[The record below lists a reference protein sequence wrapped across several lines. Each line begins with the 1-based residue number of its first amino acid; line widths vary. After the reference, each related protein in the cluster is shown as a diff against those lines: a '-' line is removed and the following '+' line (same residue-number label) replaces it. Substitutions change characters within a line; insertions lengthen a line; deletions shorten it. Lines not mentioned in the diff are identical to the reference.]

1 MDRRRAR
8 WHGPRMA
15 DQAKFLEG
23 SLLRHIAVMSITS
36 SVGLMAVFA
45 VDFVDMVF
53 ISMLGKAELA
63 AAVGYAGAILF
74 FTGSFGIGMAI
85 ACGAQVARALGMGD
99 GDLAQRRATSSLIY
113 GFVFGAL
120 FAAVVWFNLTALV
133 SLLGATGETRE
144 LAVHY
149 MQIILPSLPVLLV
162 GIVGGAILRA
172 HGDARRSMNVL
183 IVGGVVNAVLDPI
196 LIFGLNL
203 ELTGAALA
211 SIAARF
217 TIAGMALSAIHRFH
231 GGFGQPTLPGLA
243 SDFRPVFAIAIPAIL
258 TQLATPVGQA
268 YVTRAMAEFGEE
280 AVAGMAIVG
289 RLTPVAFAIL
299 FALSGAVGPI
309 IGQNAGAKNTERVRS
324 AFTEALLFTLGVTV
338 IVSLAL
344 FALRTPLSWLFQLDD
359 ASVARTLVFLFA
371 GPLSLLWF
379 FNGVIFVA
387 NAAFNNLGHPFYSTL
402 TNWGRHTLGTIPP
415 VMLGAALF
423 GAPGVLIGQAL
434 GGVVFALIAILLT
447 RRVIAE
453 TEGTAPEPREPFA
466 RQARLMNLFH
476 LRR

>member
-1 MDRRRAR
+1 MAEPAR
-8 WHGPRMA
+8 
-15 DQAKFLEG
+15 FLEG
-23 SLLRHIAVMSITS
+23 NLMRHIAVMSVTS

-45 VDFVDMVF
+45 VDFIDMIF

-74 FTGSFGIGMAI
+74 FAGSFGIGMAI
-85 ACGAQVARALGMGD
+85 ASGALVARALGEGD
-99 GDLAQRRATSSLIY
+99 EGLARRRATSSLIL
-113 GFVFGAL
+113 GFLFGAV
-120 FAAVVWFNLTALV
+120 FAAVVWLNIAPLV
-133 SLLGATGETRE
+133 SLLGATGETRD

-183 IVGGVVNAVLDPI
+183 ILGGVVNAVLDPI
-196 LIFGLNL
+196 LIFGLDM

-217 TIAGMALSAIHRFH
+217 TIAGLALSAIHRFH
-231 GGFGQPTLPGLA
+231 GGFTRPGARGLSA
-243 SDFRPVFAIAIPAIL
+243 DIRPVFAIAVPAIL

-268 YVTRAMAEFGEE
+268 YVTRAMAEYGEE

-309 IGQNAGAKNTERVRS
+309 IGQNAGARNVERVTSTYR
-324 AFTEALLFTLGVTV
+324 EALMFTAGVTCL
-338 IVSLAL
+338 VSLAL
-344 FALRTPLSWLFQLDD
+344 FLLRGPLEWIFVLQD
-359 ASVARTLVFLFA
+359 AELARTLVFLFA

-379 FNGVIFVA
+379 FNGVIFVS

-402 TNWGRHTLGTIPP
+402 TNWGRHTLGTIPL
-415 VMLGAALF
+415 VMLFSAWL
-423 GAPGVLIGQAL
+423 GAPGVLIGQAV
-434 GGVVFALIAILLT
+434 GGVVFALISVGLARRLLAEIDGDKVRPDPFLRHQRIFQVFQH
-447 RRVIAE
+447 RR
-453 TEGTAPEPREPFA
+453 
-466 RQARLMNLFH
+466 
-476 LRR
+476 

>member
-1 MDRRRAR
+1 M
-8 WHGPRMA
+8 
-15 DQAKFLEG
+15 
-23 SLLRHIAVMSITS
+23 SLTS

-85 ACGAQVARALGMGD
+85 ACGALVARALGAGD
-99 GDLAQRRATSSLIY
+99 RDLARQRATTSLIFGVTFGAVFAAIVWMNLSSLV
-113 GFVFGAL
+113 G
-120 FAAVVWFNLTALV
+120 
-133 SLLGATGETRE
+133 LLGASGETRD

-149 MQIILPSLPVLLV
+149 MQIILPSLPLLLT
-162 GIVGGAILRA
+162 GMVGGAILRA

-183 IVGGVVNAVLDPI
+183 ILAGVVNAILDPI

-203 ELTGAALA
+203 DLTGAAMASVTSRIVMAALVLLA
-211 SIAARF
+211 IQKN
-217 TIAGMALSAIHRFH
+217 H
-231 GGFGQPTLPGLA
+231 GGFAHPGLA
-243 SDFRPVFAIAIPAIL
+243 GLAADFRPVFAIALPAIL

-268 YVTRAMAEFGEE
+268 YVTRAMAQFGEE

-289 RLTPVAFAIL
+289 RLTPVAFAVI

-309 IGQNAGAKNTERVRS
+309 IGQNAGARNALRVRS

-344 FALRTPLSWLFQLDD
+344 FLLRPSLAWLFQLED
-359 ASVARTLVFLFA
+359 SGTARTLVFLFA

-379 FNGVIFVA
+379 FNGV
-387 NAAFNNLGHPFYSTL
+387 L
-402 TNWGRHTLGTIPP
+402 
-415 VMLGAALF
+415 
-423 GAPGVLIGQAL
+423 
-434 GGVVFALIAILLT
+434 FALIAYGMA

-453 TEGTAPEPREPFA
+453 TSDTVPAPREPFA